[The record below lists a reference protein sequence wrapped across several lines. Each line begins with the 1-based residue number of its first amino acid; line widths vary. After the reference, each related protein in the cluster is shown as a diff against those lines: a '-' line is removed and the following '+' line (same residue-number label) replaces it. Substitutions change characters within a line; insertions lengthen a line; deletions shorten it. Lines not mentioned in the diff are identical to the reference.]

1 MEDIRL
7 ESFPFD
13 SMKVLNEESG
23 QMEDDRLYEAKV
35 FRQYFRKF
43 LSNGVYY
50 GDYKDYKENSMK
62 VTSDGG
68 MNIKIAKGA
77 GIIEGADFEN
87 TEERIISLERPATGN
102 RIDRVVVQFNAS
114 LDTRNTLLY
123 VKQGEAGNPAS
134 LQRDDNIFEI
144 CLAEILVKST
154 ANISQDDI
162 TDKRT
167 NNDLCGIVNSLISV
181 DGEELYQAFKDYIE
195 EITDNLVLK
204 NQDNIIEGKMEVKG
218 GIKTNVVG
226 TATKL
231 ETARA
236 INLEGAVKGSANF
249 DGSKNITINTTQDNI
264 AILTGNFIA
273 EGNKGKISA
282 ELNYPSGF
290 NKDNCT
296 ILSFGGRTSTTYGY
310 AYGHTSNNSAG
321 LLFGTNDKVVFLED
335 KIRIWYNNT
344 LTSEQVFY
352 YKIVLMKLTM

>member
-1 MEDIRL
+1 MEDIIL

-13 SMKVLNEESG
+13 SMEVLNEESG

-43 LSNGVYY
+43 LSNGVYF

-77 GIIEGADFEN
+77 GLIEGADFEN

-123 VKQGEAGNPAS
+123 VKQGEAGNPAN

-162 TDKRT
+162 TDRRI

-204 NQDNIIEGKMEVKG
+204 DQDNIIEGKMEVKG
-218 GIKTNVVG
+218 GIKANV
-226 TATKL
+226 
-231 ETARA
+231 
-236 INLEGAVKGSANF
+236 EGNVDGNCSGS
-249 DGSKNITINTTQDNI
+249 SSSC
-264 AILTGNFIA
+264 TGNAKTADEAKKCSRKFR
-273 EGNKGKISA
+273 N
-282 ELNYPSGF
+282 NY
-290 NKDNCT
+290 
-296 ILSFGGRTSTTYGY
+296 
-310 AYGHTSNNSAG
+310 
-321 LLFGTNDKVVFLED
+321 KV
-335 KIRIWYNNT
+335 K
-344 LTSEQVFY
+344 
-352 YKIVLMKLTM
+352 K